1 MCVAA
6 LLSSCADLGPSVV
19 RTPVGQVADSALAG
33 AGPTRCELPPAG
45 ADFEMVAPEAVGVD
59 GAAVRATIDELSTPM
74 TRSLRIYRHGCLI
87 GQSRRD
93 LTSAHEP
100 APLFSMT
107 KSVVALAVGRAV
119 TLGAVELDSP
129 IGRYLSDLDA
139 AHAAIT
145 VRQLLTQTSGLRFGW
160 VNDLLGSTED
170 SVGEAMSMPFAHE
183 PGTVF
188 EYAQTTVTTL
198 AFVVE
203 RAVGQDFQAFV
214 SEQLFEPIGIL
225 PGTWRWS
232 RDGVGH
238 TQGYAWLDLTPADMA
253 RLGSLTLARGEWR
266 GEQLID
272 AGYIGEM
279 DDGTAANAGY
289 GFLSQTNVG
298 QWHIGTF
305 GGVRRERRVIAS
317 APPDTLIFSGFL
329 EQATYV
335 VPSLDLVVVRFGLP
349 PEAQWKDH
357 LFRSLLPG
365 IPGAAVFE
373 GPVPPA
379 DPIDWDWSQIL
390 DIGALIRRN
399 EAIRTGLPR
408 P

>member
-1 MCVAA
+1 M
-6 LLSSCADLGPSVV
+6 
-19 RTPVGQVADSALAG
+19 
-33 AGPTRCELPPAG
+33 
-45 ADFEMVAPEAVGVD
+45 
-59 GAAVRATIDELSTPM
+59 
-74 TRSLRIYRHGCLI
+74 
-87 GQSRRD
+87 
-93 LTSAHEP
+93 
-100 APLFSMT
+100 
-107 KSVVALAVGRAV
+107 
-119 TLGAVELDSP
+119 
-129 IGRYLSDLDA
+129 
-139 AHAAIT
+139 
-145 VRQLLTQTSGLRFGW
+145 
-160 VNDLLGSTED
+160 
-170 SVGEAMSMPFAHE
+170 
-183 PGTVF
+183 
-188 EYAQTTVTTL
+188 
-198 AFVVE
+198 
-203 RAVGQDFQAFV
+203 GQDFQAFV

-365 IPGAAVFE
+365 IPGAGVFE